1 MYNNLYRNTHTF
13 LAHTHLTPSS
23 APTCA
28 ECEGRREAG
37 EQAQAVRQKH
47 RQEPDMRINL
57 RVKSNTLAADLVK
70 LLLANNRAK
79 RDDRGREGAVGR
91 HLTHVQI

>member
-1 MYNNLYRNTHTF
+1 MLTF
-13 LAHTHLTPSS
+13 LTQTHLTPCS
-23 APTCA
+23 APLCA
-28 ECEGRREAG
+28 ECDDRTEAG
-37 EQAQAVRQKH
+37 DQAQVVRQKH